1 MLDARWATIS
11 VDEWFNLNAS
21 IRRAVDPLALMQRVA
36 DQAHAALDGADE
48 VLVGLLVEDGSL
60 RYVCAAG
67 HTAEHLGAEVSLQ
80 AGVCGR
86 ALREGRTVL
95 VSDSDRRRER
105 DPARAD
111 GGGSMV
117 CVPLMRPDG
126 PLGVLD
132 ARSRRP
138 DAFTPPE
145 LVLLA
150 GLAEFVSAVVGAAR
164 DFSRVTSRLAG
175 EARSAGREGD
185 EPEGPV
191 REDPALAAGGRFAAN
206 LPGSEEDREQAAR
219 AWVEQIVTA
228 RDFSLVFQPIFD
240 LEDSSMLA
248 AEALV
253 RFSAWGS
260 KTPQAVISLAHRVG
274 LGVELEVA
282 IVQAALAHL
291 GELPAS
297 TLLSLNASPAA
308 LASGGVAE
316 ALAETP
322 AERVV
327 VELTEQTRVEE
338 HPELA
343 GALQDLRA
351 TGARLAIDDAGAGFA
366 SLMHILRLAP
376 DYIKL
381 DGELISSIDVDPVR
395 RSLAASLMRFSE
407 ETRSVTIAER
417 IETAAELHAL
427 RELGVRYGQGFQLA
441 RPVPASELPRALA
454 RAAAG
459 LAA

>member
-1 MLDARWATIS
+1 

-36 DQAHAALDGADE
+36 DQALAALDGADE

-67 HTAEHLGAEVSLQ
+67 STTEHVGEEVSLEHSL
-80 AGVCGR
+80 CGQ
-86 ALREGRTVL
+86 ALREGRTL
-95 VSDSDRRRER
+95 LAGDSET
-105 DPARAD
+105 DPDSPAD
-111 GGGSMV
+111 GTGSMV
-117 CVPLMRPDG
+117 SVPLMRPDG
-126 PLGVLD
+126 PLGVLN

-138 DAFTPPE
+138 HAFEPRE

-150 GLAEFVSAVVGAAR
+150 GLAEFVSDVVGAAR

-175 EARSAGREGD
+175 EARGAGRDGSGLGELDG
-185 EPEGPV
+185 
-191 REDPALAAGGRFAAN
+191 EDPELAVAGRFAPNVSA
-206 LPGSEEDREQAAR
+206 STASREDAAR
-219 AWVEQIVTA
+219 AWVGHIVA
-228 RDFSLVFQPIFD
+228 SRDFSLVFQPIFD
-240 LEDSSMLA
+240 LDDGSMLA

-260 KTPQAVISLAHRVG
+260 KTPAAVISLAHRVG

-291 GELPAS
+291 GELPQTA
-297 TLLSLNASPAA
+297 LLSLNVGPAA
-308 LASGGVAE
+308 LVSGGVTG
-316 ALAETP
+316 ALAEAQ
-322 AERVV
+322 AERVI
-327 VELTEQTRVEE
+327 VELTEQARADD
-338 HPELA
+338 HPQLA
-343 GALQDLRA
+343 RTVQDLRA

-381 DGELISSIDVDPVR
+381 DGELITSIDVDPVR
-395 RSLAASLMRFSE
+395 RSLAGSLMRFAAESG
-407 ETRSVTIAER
+407 SVTIAER
-417 IETAAELHAL
+417 IETAGELHAL
-427 RELGVRYGQGFQLA
+427 RELGVRYGQGFHLA

>member
-1 MLDARWATIS
+1 M
-11 VDEWFNLNAS
+11 DEWFNLNAS

-67 HTAEHLGAEVSLQ
+67 AGGEGVGGEVALEQSL
-80 AGVCGR
+80 CGR

-95 VSDSDRRRER
+95 VSDSDRRSER
-105 DPARAD
+105 HPLRAD

-117 CVPLMRPDG
+117 CIPLMRPDG

-132 ARSRRP
+132 ARSGRP

-175 EARSAGREGD
+175 EARSAGRDGD
-185 EPEGPV
+185 PEPGGPG
-191 REDPALAAGGRFAAN
+191 REDPALAVGGRFGAN
-206 LPGSEEDREQAAR
+206 VPGSEEVRERAAR

-240 LEDSSMLA
+240 LDDGSMLA

-291 GELPAS
+291 GELPRTA
-297 TLLSLNASPAA
+297 LLSLNASPAA
-308 LASGGVAE
+308 IASGGVTE
-316 ALAETP
+316 ALVEAR

-327 VELTEQTRVEE
+327 VELTEQIRIEE
-338 HPELA
+338 HPRLA
-343 GALQDLRA
+343 ATLHELRA

-395 RSLAASLMRFSE
+395 RSLAASLMRFASE
-407 ETRSVTIAER
+407 TGSVTVAER
-417 IETAAELHAL
+417 IETAGELHAL

-454 RAAAG
+454 RAAVG

>member
-1 MLDARWATIS
+1 M
-11 VDEWFNLNAS
+11 DEWFNLNAS

-36 DQAHAALDGADE
+36 DQALAALDGADE

-60 RYVCAAG
+60 RYVCASG
-67 HTAEHLGAEVSLQ
+67 STAEQVGTEVPLEHNL
-80 AGVCGR
+80 CGR
-86 ALREGRTVL
+86 ALREGRTIL
-95 VSDSDRRRER
+95 LSQSDRRRER
-105 DPARAD
+105 EATP
-111 GGGSMV
+111 GEETGSMV
-117 CVPLMRPDG
+117 SVPLMRPEG

-138 DAFTPPE
+138 DAFTPRE
-145 LVLLA
+145 VVLLA

-175 EARSAGREGD
+175 EALSTGAEQP
-185 EPEGPV
+185 EPAEL
-191 REDPALAAGGRFAAN
+191 D
-206 LPGSEEDREQAAR
+206 AAR
-219 AWVEQIVTA
+219 VWVEQIVTA

-240 LEDSSMLA
+240 LEHGSMLA

-291 GELPAS
+291 GELPPTA
-297 TLLSLNASPAA
+297 LLSLNAGPAA
-308 LASGGVAE
+308 LASGGITE
-316 ALAETP
+316 ALREAP

-327 VELTEQTRVEE
+327 VELTEQVRVHEY
-338 HPELA
+338 PQLA
-343 GALQDLRA
+343 DTLQALRA

-381 DGELISSIDVDPVR
+381 DGELISSIGLDPVR
-395 RSLAASLMRFSE
+395 RSLASSLMRFASE
-407 ETRSVTIAER
+407 TGSVTIAER
-417 IETAAELHAL
+417 IETADELHAL
-427 RELGVRYGQGFQLA
+427 RELGVRYGQGFLLA

>member
-1 MLDARWATIS
+1 M
-11 VDEWFNLNAS
+11 DEWFNLNAS

-36 DQAHAALDGADE
+36 DQALAALDGADE

-67 HTAEHLGAEVSLQ
+67 STAERVGAEVPLE
-80 AGVCGR
+80 GGLCGR
-86 ALREGRTVL
+86 ALSEGRTVL
-95 VSDSDRRRER
+95 ISESDRRRDREA
-105 DPARAD
+105 PQGD
-111 GGGSMV
+111 GAGSMV
-117 CVPLMRPDG
+117 SVPLMRSNG

-132 ARSRRP
+132 ARSRRR
-138 DAFTPPE
+138 DAFTPRE

-164 DFSRVTSRLAG
+164 DFSRVTTRLAG
-175 EARSAGREGD
+175 EARSSGAEQP
-185 EPEGPV
+185 EPAEL
-191 REDPALAAGGRFAAN
+191 D
-206 LPGSEEDREQAAR
+206 SAR
-219 AWVEQIVTA
+219 AWVEQIVAA

-240 LEDSSMLA
+240 LEDGSMLA

-291 GELPAS
+291 GELPPTA
-297 TLLSLNASPAA
+297 LLSLNAGPSA
-308 LASGGVAE
+308 LVSGGITE
-316 ALAETP
+316 ALREGP

-327 VELTEQTRVEE
+327 VELTEQIRVHE
-338 HPELA
+338 HPQLA
-343 GALQDLRA
+343 GTLQDLRA
-351 TGARLAIDDAGAGFA
+351 TGARLAIDDTGAGFA

-395 RSLAASLMRFSE
+395 RSLAGSLMRFASE
-407 ETRSVTIAER
+407 SGSVTIAER
-417 IETAAELHAL
+417 IETPGELHAL
-427 RELGVRYGQGFQLA
+427 RELGVRYGQGFHLA
-441 RPVPASELPRALA
+441 RPVPASDLPRALA

>member
-1 MLDARWATIS
+1 M
-11 VDEWFNLNAS
+11 DEWFNLNAS

-36 DQAHAALDGADE
+36 DQALAALDSADE

-60 RYVCAAG
+60 RYVCASG
-67 HTAEHLGAEVSLQ
+67 STSERVGAEVPLEHSL
-80 AGVCGR
+80 CGR

-95 VSDSDRRRER
+95 VSESDRRRER
-105 DPARAD
+105 EAPPSDAT
-111 GGGSMV
+111 GSMV
-117 CVPLMRPDG
+117 SVPLMRPDG

-138 DAFTPPE
+138 DAFTPRE

-164 DFSRVTSRLAG
+164 DFSRVTSRVAGARTPSPEELAPPSPDAG
-175 EARSAGREGD
+175 DAELTLPGRFSPGATVSAGASTDG
-185 EPEGPV
+185 
-191 REDPALAAGGRFAAN
+191 RED
-206 LPGSEEDREQAAR
+206 AAR
-219 AWVEQIVTA
+219 AWVEQIVA
-228 RDFSLVFQPIFD
+228 SRDFSLVFQPIFD
-240 LEDSSMLA
+240 LENGSMLA

-291 GELPAS
+291 GELPPTA
-297 TLLSLNASPAA
+297 LLSVNAGPAA
-308 LASGGVAE
+308 LVSGDITE
-316 ALAETP
+316 ALVQATP
-322 AERVV
+322 EHVI
-327 VELTEQTRVEE
+327 VELTEQTRVDDR
-338 HPELA
+338 HPQLMSTMQELR
-343 GALQDLRA
+343 G
-351 TGARLAIDDAGAGFA
+351 TGARLAIDDAGSGFA
-366 SLMHILRLAP
+366 SLMHILRLGP

-395 RSLAASLMRFSE
+395 RSLANSLMRFASE
-407 ETRSVTIAER
+407 TGSVTIAER

-427 RELGVRYGQGFQLA
+427 RELGVRYGQGFHLA
-441 RPVPASELPRALA
+441 RPVPASDLPRALA